1 MIYSP
6 AMIPDRMI
14 PRIDEVTREK
24 YFVYF
29 TKDTIESISQKFL
42 MEKRINNTNLEH
54 TNLKYDD
61 IYMVESWIV
70 TSDLDKAYSLGFT
83 RQEVPIGS
91 WMVAYKVNND
101 KVWNEQIKKGKVKG
115 LSVEGEFELVQQSF
129 SNDEYLYNEI
139 INILK
144 KTE

>member
-1 MIYSP
+1 
-6 AMIPDRMI
+6 
-14 PRIDEVTREK
+14 
-24 YFVYF
+24 
-29 TKDTIESISQKFL
+29 
-42 MEKRINNTNLEH
+42 
-54 TNLKYDD
+54 
-61 IYMVESWIV
+61 
-70 TSDLDKAYSLGFT
+70 
-83 RQEVPIGS
+83 
-91 WMVAYKVNND
+91 MVAYKVNNN